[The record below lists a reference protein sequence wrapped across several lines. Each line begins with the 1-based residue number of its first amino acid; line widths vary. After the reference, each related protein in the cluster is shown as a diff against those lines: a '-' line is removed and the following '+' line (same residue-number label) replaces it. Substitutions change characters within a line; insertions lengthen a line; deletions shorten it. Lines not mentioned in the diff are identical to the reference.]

1 MNTILKDEDI
11 KEMAVKIM
19 NNSPWNKKLSLTE
32 QLEQAKNL
40 YNETSKHAAECRVM
54 LTQKDNE
61 IKELKNDKRWLQQ
74 LLQEMSSVNLIRARN
89 Q

>member
-1 MNTILKDEDI
+1 MNTILKDDDI
-11 KEMAVKIM
+11 KEMAVRIM
-19 NNSPWNKKLSLTE
+19 KNSPWKKKLSLTE
-32 QLEQAKNL
+32 QLEQTKYL

-74 LLQEMSSVNLIRARN
+74 LLQEMSSIQFMKIKNM
-89 Q
+89 